1 MLSRDD
7 AAMLT
12 NEPPGGVRDPLRER
26 LDEIYVPLMLRAEQL
41 LEAEARVPEVLDE
54 RTSAPAGDLARQCL
68 ACIRAIDE
76 VHRVEKKPFLDSCR
90 IVDAWRRD
98 LSLPLQTMVDGLRA
112 RHNRWQAELAKRER
126 ERLAEEAARKAAEA
140 KALEDAGKAASAE
153 EARAEALSLAV
164 QAETTPVSDLVR
176 ERTPMA
182 GTLTAREEVHW
193 QITKPTDAVCFLAD
207 LIPEDEIER
216 ALREWCR
223 RHGGVHGVKNMLT
236 QNPEPILGVKLWVGP
251 NAQYR

>member
-1 MLSRDD
+1 VNDTAL
-7 AAMLT
+7 LP
-12 NEPPGGVRDPLRER
+12 NEPPGGIRDPLRER
-26 LDEIYVPLMLRAEQL
+26 LDEVYAPLMHRAEQL
-41 LEAEARVPEVLDE
+41 LEAEARVPGELDE

-68 ACIRAIDE
+68 ACIRAISE
-76 VHRVEKKPFLDSCR
+76 AHRVEKQPFLDSCR
-90 IVDAWRRD
+90 IVDAWKRD

-112 RHNRWQAELAKRER
+112 RHNRWQAEVARRER

-153 EARAEALSLAV
+153 EAHAAAMLLAA
-164 QAETTPVSDLVR
+164 QAETAPISDLVR

-193 QITKPTDAVCFLAD
+193 QITKPTDAVCFLAH
-207 LIPEDEIER
+207 LIPEEAIER
-216 ALREWCR
+216 ALRDWCR
-223 RHGGVHGVKNMLT
+223 LHGGVHGVKNLLT
-236 QNPEPILGVKLWVGP
+236 ENPEPILGVKLWVGP